1 MTLYSAVLFVHVVSA
16 LGIFAALSLE
26 AVTLLRLRRSA
37 SAGEARFWM
46 ELAPE
51 LPFWAIGLLVFLLF
65 SGIFMTTQMS
75 GWTLAWTR
83 VAVAVL
89 ILIGPLG
96 GVTGRRMRAI
106 RLACSSNTVDELD
119 LLEKLR
125 DPFLKFSMS
134 VRISLVLGIVLLMTA
149 KPGLRE
155 SLGIVAV
162 FVVFGLVSGVVLWRR
177 DTVSSIARAEFR

>member
-1 MTLYSAVLFVHVVSA
+1 M
-16 LGIFAALSLE
+16 
-26 AVTLLRLRRSA
+26 
-37 SAGEARFWM
+37 
-46 ELAPE
+46 
-51 LPFWAIGLLVFLLF
+51 
-65 SGIFMTTQMS
+65 
-75 GWTLAWTR
+75 
-83 VAVAVL
+83 
-89 ILIGPLG
+89 
-96 GVTGRRMRAI
+96 
-106 RLACSSNTVDELD
+106 DELD